1 MSNNNLS
8 DQEISQRGKEIYEK
22 QIRAR
27 VETPENIGKLISI
40 DIESGDYE
48 IDEDLLLSCRCL
60 EARRKNAVL
69 WTERI
74 GFNAVYA
81 VGGTLAKT
89 AAL

>member
-1 MSNNNLS
+1 MPNANLS
-8 DQEISQRGKEIYEK
+8 NQEISQHGREIYEK

-27 VETPENIGKLISI
+27 VETLENISKLISI
-40 DIESGDYE
+40 DIESGDCE
-48 IDEDLLLSCRCL
+48 IDEDLLVSFRRL
-60 EARRKNAVL
+60 EARRKSAVL

-81 VGGTLAKT
+81 VGGTLTQT